1 MTPAADRLRRRLRSL
16 NGDGRM
22 GFALLAC
29 IASLLLPLLGGDAW
43 RLALRYERVAVA
55 AGQLWRLVTAHFVH
69 LDTRHALLNAAGLAL
84 LWALFARAWRPWQWL
99 VATGASMLAI
109 ALGFWFLEPGL
120 QWYVGAS
127 GVLHG
132 LFAIG
137 CIAMLRDGDR
147 AGILA
152 AALLAAKLA
161 WEHWHG
167 PLPLEDGP
175 VVTAAHLYGAI
186 GGVLAGLAF
195 LAAGTARRKAKLY

>member
-1 MTPAADRLRRRLRSL
+1 LRSL

-22 GFALLAC
+22 GLALLAC
-29 IASLLLPLLGGDAW
+29 IAALLLPLAGGEPW

-69 LDTRHALLNAAGLAL
+69 LDTRHALLNVLGLVL
-84 LWALFARAWRPWQWL
+84 LWALFARSWRPQQWL

-132 LFAIG
+132 LFALG

-147 AGILA
+147 AGFV
-152 AALLAAKLA
+152 AAKLA

-175 VVTAAHLYGAI
+175 VVTAAHLYGTL
-186 GGVLAGLAF
+186 GGALAGLAF
-195 LAAGTARRKAKLY
+195 LATGTARGRAKLY

>member
-1 MTPAADRLRRRLRSL
+1 
-16 NGDGRM
+16 M
-22 GFALLAC
+22 GLALLAC
-29 IASLLLPLLGGDAW
+29 VAALLLPLLGGEPL

-55 AGQLWRLVTAHFVH
+55 AGELWRLFTAHFVH
-69 LDTRHALLNAAGLAL
+69 LDARHALLNAAGLTL
-84 LWALFARAWRPWQWL
+84 LWALFARSWRPRQWL
-99 VATGASMLAI
+99 LATGASMFAI

-132 LFAIG
+132 LFALG

-147 AGILA
+147 TGILA

-161 WEHWHG
+161 WEHWQG

-175 VVTAAHLYGAI
+175 VVTASHLYGAI

-195 LAAGTARRKAKLY
+195 VASGSKRREAKLY